1 MYPAAL
7 PREKSPEKLFTS
19 GSGQTAVFSNLPP
32 TSRSD
37 DEKRNVQPRSTFCRS
52 WSTPAGSK
60 AKHPYPLP
68 WCFQAFSISISR
80 EKQEAGVSLSLET
93 INHPQ
98 ISVRACKLNGV
109 QHLGDNGAVNSS
121 DVRVCRETDFA
132 SSMRQSLRVLFLKVW
147 QNRSLSLTLTERS
160 PGSFPSPPGA
170 QNWVLHSCHV
180 RMSGRWS
187 WCL

>member
-7 PREKSPEKLFTS
+7 PREKKSWKIIYIRPGTNGSLFKPS
-19 GSGQTAVFSNLPP
+19 SNFSLWRWKTKCPAQ
-32 TSRSD
+32 
-37 DEKRNVQPRSTFCRS
+37 EHLCRS
-52 WSTPAGSK
+52 WPTPAGNK
-60 AKHPYPLP
+60 AEHPYPLP

-160 PGSFPSPPGA
+160 SGSFPSQPGA